1 VTQDWQHE
9 ESIEE
14 GLERIR
20 RQTGSGA
27 APTPASG
34 PTGITR
40 DVRTPVPR
48 GESVLTPGVP
58 GPRPGDDLL
67 PSYSSVI
74 AWTRLF
80 AAIVAAFFATSVSR
94 WFGFGL
100 FSIAVLA
107 LAAVVVVRSIL
118 RVIAAPQER
127 AWCSSAGVHIVERRT
142 EQVIAWPALVRAESV
157 VPRGQSKTAKVVL
170 HLDDGSRVA
179 PRQWNGIGVPMADQV
194 VSRILECQQRTAG
207 RRSP

>member
-20 RQTGSGA
+20 RQSESSGA
-27 APTPASG
+27 VAPAPRSAGLTPAA
-34 PTGITR
+34 
-40 DVRTPVPR
+40 RTPAPLPDPVVAA
-48 GESVLTPGVP
+48 GLA
-58 GPRPGDDLL
+58 GPRPGDEVL
-67 PSYSSVI
+67 PSYSSVL

-80 AAIVAAFFATSVSR
+80 AAIVAAFIATSVSR

-127 AWCSSAGVHIVERRT
+127 AWCSSAGLHIVERRT

-170 HLDDGSRVA
+170 HLDDGSRVV
-179 PRQWNGIGVPMADQV
+179 PRQWNGIGVPMADKV
-194 VSRILECQQRTAG
+194 VSRIVECQQSTQG